1 MLIYLYSLVQYSS
14 KMAKGP
20 ADAGGCEVLVNKDT
34 RAQALQAPTSQNV
47 PFAAHLRL
55 WPASQLILE
64 DASILMPLP
73 IRW

>member
-1 MLIYLYSLVQYSS
+1 MLIYLYSLVQYTS

-20 ADAGGCEVLVNKDT
+20 DAGACEVLVNQHT
-34 RAQALQAPTSQNV
+34 QAQALQAPTSQNV

-55 WPASQLILE
+55 WPASSLSKK